1 MNYGRQGSW
10 ARPRSRWSHAV
21 LVDTGTAL
29 AAGTIHCLLG
39 DLISGHRAVQ
49 CTVGD
54 AFTEHGVIEKY
65 MLPKKIFV
73 TPSI

>member
-1 MNYGRQGSW
+1 MVGRAAGPGHGHGGHTQF
-10 ARPRSRWSHAV
+10 